1 MSCFNFK
8 WHIQL
13 TLKESGLEHLSSFQ
27 QLVKHSHIG
36 KKDDDN
42 LYNKFTF
49 QALKKKKNQKNIQY
63 NGTSKYLVTDLDC

>member
-13 TLKESGLEHLSSFQ
+13 TLKESGLEYLSSFQ
-27 QLVKHSHIG
+27 QLVKRSHIG

-49 QALKKKKNQKNIQY
+49 QPLGKKKPKNIQY
-63 NGTSKYLVTDLDC
+63 NETSKYLVTDLDC

>member
-49 QALKKKKNQKNIQY
+49 QALKKKKKPKKTFNIMEQA
-63 NGTSKYLVTDLDC
+63 SIWLLI